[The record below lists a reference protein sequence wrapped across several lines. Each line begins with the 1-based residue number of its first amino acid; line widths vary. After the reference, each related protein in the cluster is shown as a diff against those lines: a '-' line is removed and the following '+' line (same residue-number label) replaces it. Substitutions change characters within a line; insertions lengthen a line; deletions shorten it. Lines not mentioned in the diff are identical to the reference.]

1 MEIRKVRKVGNS
13 LALTLPKG
21 FLEYLEIYK
30 NDYVRIDLTGESIV
44 VRKLKSKVEV
54 S

>member
-21 FLEYLEIYK
+21 FLEYLGIFK
-30 NDYVRIDLTGESIV
+30 NDYVRVDLTKESIV
-44 VRKLKSKVEV
+44 VRKLKSKVEGL
-54 S
+54 